1 MYYRRP
7 SDGPGDYFFLKGLF
21 GSPSPEQKAEQ
32 QRQHKQFWN
41 GVGSAI
47 KATKKHFDEKG
58 KFVVGAING
67 LTAATTIVTEA
78 ASGILG
84 ALFGQKNASEPVQLL
99 KSTSPPSSTQKVAST
114 TAAPEVDHD
123 IEDDLDNNSDRD
135 DDDDD
140 EDGEPLDSSGVSEQ
154 SDSEYFY
161 YDDDSDSYETEEY
174 EESSADYEDS

>member
-7 SDGPGDYFFLKGLF
+7 SGGPGDYFFLKGLF
-21 GSPSPEQKAEQ
+21 GSPEQKAEQ

-123 IEDDLDNNSDRD
+123 IEDDLDNDSDRD

-140 EDGEPLDSSGVSEQ
+140 DEDSEPLDSSGVSEQ

>member
-1 MYYRRP
+1 M
-7 SDGPGDYFFLKGLF
+7 
-21 GSPSPEQKAEQ
+21 
-32 QRQHKQFWN
+32 
-41 GVGSAI
+41 GSAI

-58 KFVVGAING
+58 KFVSGAING
-67 LTAATTIVTEA
+67 LTAATTIITEA

-84 ALFGQKNASEPVQLL
+84 VLFGQKNASKPVQLL
-99 KSTSPPSSTQKVAST
+99 KSTSPRPSTQKVTPT

-123 IEDDLDNNSDRD
+123 IEDDLDNDSDRD

-140 EDGEPLDSSGVSEQ
+140 DDDDNSEPLDSSGVSEQ
-154 SDSEYFY
+154 SDSKYYY

>member
-1 MYYRRP
+1 M
-7 SDGPGDYFFLKGLF
+7 
-21 GSPSPEQKAEQ
+21 
-32 QRQHKQFWN
+32 
-41 GVGSAI
+41 GSAI

-58 KFVVGAING
+58 KFVSGAING
-67 LTAATTIVTEA
+67 LTAATIIVTEA

-123 IEDDLDNNSDRD
+123 IEDDLDNDSDRD

-140 EDGEPLDSSGVSEQ
+140 DDDNSEPLDSSGVSEQ
-154 SDSEYFY
+154 SDSKYYY

>member
-32 QRQHKQFWN
+32 QRQHNKFWN

-47 KATKKHFDEKG
+47 KATKKHWEEKG
-58 KFVVGAING
+58 KAIGKAIN
-67 LTAATTIVTEA
+67 TTIIMTEA
-78 ASGILG
+78 ASNILKT
-84 ALFGQKNASEPVQLL
+84 LFGPKKASKPVQLL
-99 KSTSPPSSTQKVAST
+99 KSTSPPPSTQKVTPT

-123 IEDDLDNNSDRD
+123 IEDDLDNDSDRD
-135 DDDDD
+135 DDD
-140 EDGEPLDSSGVSEQ
+140 E
-154 SDSEYFY
+154 DSEYYY
-161 YDDDSDSYETEEY
+161 YDDDSDSHETEEY